1 MNVVFV
7 LGSHVRHVGV
17 GAREG
22 YLVSWSPLCRQRRP
36 RNDLNGLTWPMAS
49 TPAQHARPVCSHCV
63 REARKIAGAVL

>member
-1 MNVVFV
+1 MTLFV

-36 RNDLNGLTWPMAS
+36 QNANVIWRIAA
-49 TPAQHARPVCSHCV
+49 TPTQNSRPVCTHCI
-63 REARKIAGAVL
+63 REARKIAEAVL